1 MRYITKKANSQE
13 YNSLLSK
20 YTKSSSLLHIEPT
33 GDRDQI
39 RISVDLVLKDDTS
52 AENLVSELKNIDSIS
67 DITLIAS
74 KSDIDY

>member
-1 MRYITKKANSQE
+1 MMIKYGEEELKKFLKGFISNFARKPSG
-13 YNSLLSK
+13 
-20 YTKSSSLLHIEPT
+20 

-39 RISVDLVLKDDTS
+39 RISVDLVLKDNLS
-52 AENLVSELKNIDSIS
+52 AENLVSELKKIDSIS